1 VERLWSRAAATG
13 HKEDTITGDAAK
25 HARTVAVEFDQSRT
39 GVHGKEA
46 VDGFGRRKMTFCRNR
61 NPPQERQAGPRM
73 SQSRRS
79 QYCNGSAGL
88 QDISARA
95 NGLHS
100 I

>member
-1 VERLWSRAAATG
+1 MTANKNPR
-13 HKEDTITGDAAK
+13 
-25 HARTVAVEFDQSRT
+25 FT
-39 GVHGKEA
+39 GVLEADEGTRTLDLLHGKEA